1 MLKDNF
7 TVTFKLKGHNY
18 FNRKKSVLLEF
29 WEASIGETLEFIEK
43 IERADFRS
51 IEYLYNFFEKSSKG
65 KINKK
70 IFSKY
75 IANNL
80 EQILDILKK
89 TYVKGVFSIENEEKA
104 REKQEIPEKMD
115 VEEFERDL
123 GRLLAFLS
131 EKMSID
137 PNGILKTYTW
147 RQLNFW
153 TKHYL
158 YLERQKTAEGQ
169 KQNKKEENKEHV
181 KKHKTEIDQT
191 LGQLEKYLQKKA

>member
-1 MLKDNF
+1 
-7 TVTFKLKGHNY
+7 
-18 FNRKKSVLLEF
+18 
-29 WEASIGETLEFIEK
+29 
-43 IERADFRS
+43 
-51 IEYLYNFFEKSSKG
+51 
-65 KINKK
+65 
-70 IFSKY
+70 
-75 IANNL
+75 
-80 EQILDILKK
+80 
-89 TYVKGVFSIENEEKA
+89 
-104 REKQEIPEKMD
+104 MD